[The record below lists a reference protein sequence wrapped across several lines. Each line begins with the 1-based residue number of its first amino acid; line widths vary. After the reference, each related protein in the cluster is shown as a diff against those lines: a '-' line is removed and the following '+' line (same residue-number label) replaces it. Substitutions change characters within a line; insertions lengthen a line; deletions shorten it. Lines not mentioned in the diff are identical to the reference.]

1 MTNESHT
8 HTHAGYV
15 VFVTSQVVLSKPVS
29 GVAKDVV
36 PHIRLPVLSP
46 EELGAVEEEN
56 RKDHLLNVTERE
68 SMLVLQSLF
77 CTCIYYL

>member
-1 MTNESHT
+1 M
-8 HTHAGYV
+8 
-15 VFVTSQVVLSKPVS
+15 S

-56 RKDHLLNVTERE
+56 RKDHLLNVRGRSCCNPFFAHVFTTFVE
-68 SMLVLQSLF
+68 
-77 CTCIYYL
+77 TCQC

>member
-1 MTNESHT
+1 MLLSVLTMTNESR
-8 HTHAGYV
+8 THAGSV

-56 RKDHLLNVTERE
+56 RKDHLLNVRE
-68 SMLVLQSLF
+68 S
-77 CTCIYYL
+77 